1 MEKWDVK
8 KYGKV
13 HQHQFCIK
21 WYMMQTRVIR
31 FLVGSQTCY
40 TIMKHTFPSDIRIRM
55 AFSPSKNLYIYIYVE
70 LKLHKAKT
78 TNQYKANVLELLYL
92 FTTAIRA
99 HPKSLVLLMH
109 KCYKILQQA
118 GSGTMF
124 PGCKQGFTV
133 LLDMYLWWNIQD
145 FRFGLQSVARSWTWY
160 LEVLLYIMRGLW
172 IISMTQNP
180 KQSFRVCS
188 KFAFAPLSNFS

>member
-1 MEKWDVK
+1 M
-8 KYGKV
+8 V
-13 HQHQFCIK
+13 HDANKSHQIPGRVTNMLHNHETYISTWYSDQDGLQSIK
-21 WYMMQTRVIR
+21 EPV
-31 FLVGSQTCY
+31 
-40 TIMKHTFPSDIRIRM
+40 
-55 AFSPSKNLYIYIYVE
+55 YIYVE

-145 FRFGLQSVARSWTWY
+145 FRFGLQSGARSWTWY
-160 LEVLLYIMRGLW
+160 LELLLYIMRGLW

-180 KQSFRVCS
+180 KQSFRVGS